1 MMNITDHEE
10 RREQAALY
18 VLGTLPPA
26 ERATFE
32 EHLSSCAE
40 CSADVRALAPV
51 TTALAQVV
59 PQAAPPPQLRE
70 RVLAAVDASANHI
83 ANSRGGH
90 RGAPN
95 NVPWLAAAAALVLAA
110 ALGAYTAQLRTRI
123 STLEDQLRAAALRV
137 GESERQI
144 AEARQSAIQAQ
155 STVAVLAAP
164 DLARADL
171 AGQAVAPGASG
182 RAFWSRSRGL
192 VFTGSNLPPLPPGR
206 VYQLW
211 VVTPNA
217 PISAGLLRPDAQG
230 RVSSVTQTP
239 ANLPQPVAMAL
250 TVEPEGGV
258 PAPTGDRYL
267 VGAVIGAKPAAF

>member
-1 MMNITDHEE
+1 MTSSTDHDQ

-32 EHLSSCAE
+32 EHLSTCAE
-40 CSADVRALAPV
+40 CGADVRALAPV
-51 TTALAQVV
+51 ATALAQAV
-59 PQAAPPPQLRE
+59 PQAVPPPQLRD
-70 RVLAAVDASANHI
+70 RVLAAVGAAATRNASV
-83 ANSRGGH
+83 
-90 RGAPN
+90 RGAQSN
-95 NVPWLAAAAALVLAA
+95 IPWLAAAAALVLAG
-110 ALGAYTAQLRTRI
+110 ALGAYTAELRGRI
-123 STLEDQLRAAALRV
+123 NSLEEQLRAAALRV
-137 GESERQI
+137 ELSERQI
-144 AEARQSAIQAQ
+144 ADARQSAIQAQ

-171 AGQAVAPGASG
+171 AGQSVAPGASG

-217 PISAGLLRPDAQG
+217 PVSAGLLRPDAQG
-230 RVSSVTQTP
+230 RVSSVIQTP
-239 ANLPQPVAMAL
+239 ADLPQPVAMAL